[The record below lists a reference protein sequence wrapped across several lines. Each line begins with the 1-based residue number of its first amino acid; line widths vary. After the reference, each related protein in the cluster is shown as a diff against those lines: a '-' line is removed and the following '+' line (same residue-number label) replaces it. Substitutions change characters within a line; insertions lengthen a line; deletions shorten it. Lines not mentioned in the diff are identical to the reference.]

1 MAILLAG
8 LLAALAAALLYQLGG
23 TRRDAARLPPPGR
36 LVDAGHVTLHVRALG
51 TGMPT
56 VVFISGIA
64 ASCLNWWALQQ
75 AMASHTRTVSYDRPG
90 LGWSPLGPRGL
101 TAAAHARHLRE
112 ALSALGAPPPYV
124 LVTHSFGAFVGQLFT
139 ELEPHTVKGLVL
151 IDPITSREW
160 MAPDRSQRYTLR
172 GGAFVAR
179 VGALLAALGVVR
191 FAVRRF
197 RRGSEGVGRAILGSF
212 GAQAVRA
219 VSRVMGEVGKM
230 APETWDAI
238 QAHWSHPRAF
248 VAMARHFVAL
258 PRSAT
263 EVHHAAGQRTTAW
276 TMPVVVLCSGDA
288 SKEKVAAQQDL
299 ARQSTRGRHV
309 RVAGAGHWIHLD
321 RPDVVRSAILE
332 VMTAA

>member
-1 MAILLAG
+1 MPRG
-8 LLAALAAALLYQLGG
+8 C
-23 TRRDAARLPPPGR
+23 PPPGR
-36 LVDAGHVTLHVRALG
+36 LVDAGDVTLHVRSLG
-51 TGMPT
+51 TGVPT

-75 AMASHTRTVSYDRPG
+75 EIASHTRTVSYDRPG

-101 TAAAHARHLRE
+101 TAAAHARQLRE

-124 LVTHSFGAFVGQLFT
+124 LVTHSFGAYVALLFT
-139 ELEPHTVKGLVL
+139 ELEPDTVRGLVL
-151 IDPITSREW
+151 IDPITWQEW
-160 MAPDRSQRYTLR
+160 MAPDRAQRYMLR

-179 VGALLAALGVVR
+179 AGALLAALGVVR

-212 GAQAVRA
+212 GTQAVRA

-230 APETWDAI
+230 PPETWDAI

-263 EVHHAAGQRTTAW
+263 EVRRAAERRTTAW
-276 TMPVVVLCSGDA
+276 TMPVVVLGAGDA
-288 SKEKVAAQQDL
+288 AGERVAAQQDL
-299 ARQSTRGRHV
+299 ARQSTGGRHV

-321 RPDVVRSAILE
+321 RPGVVRSAILE